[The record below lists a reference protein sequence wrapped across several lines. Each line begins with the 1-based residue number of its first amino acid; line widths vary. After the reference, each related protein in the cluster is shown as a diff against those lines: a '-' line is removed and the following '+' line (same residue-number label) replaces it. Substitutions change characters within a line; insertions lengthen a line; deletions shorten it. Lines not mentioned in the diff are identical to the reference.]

1 MLETAFPDYSRLIT
15 YPGQSVARHDME
27 SILQFQLELPL
38 RQRFDLTPPT
48 ERVRALIPA
57 RLRIRMLSLVR
68 SNSLAERTLLR
79 CVGLHLLGV
88 VLDRVR
94 QISATLGREEGS
106 LESGGC

>member
-1 MLETAFPDYSRLIT
+1 
-15 YPGQSVARHDME
+15 
-27 SILQFQLELPL
+27 
-38 RQRFDLTPPT
+38 
-48 ERVRALIPA
+48 
-57 RLRIRMLSLVR
+57 MLSLVR